1 MSEHHSSDSDD
12 ELLENVD
19 GDVLLGLPDGVVTEA
34 VDLTNPT
41 ISRLGGAPKKDGSI
55 RAFRSLRRNKEY
67 ALELKIQQATAIK
80 SLRISEELA
89 KNQKSLSANP
99 FSRSAIPPVTGG
111 SQPFGP
117 GNIFQ
122 SSAVPTALTG
132 QTKGDIESA
141 LFPIRSTTPALPE
154 FDDMGDLVT
163 TLASTKLFNKRNSLS
178 WPTSPAYTPI
188 YISTSSEY
196 IVPEPKPHT
205 EPSATPPESAAD
217 NWTPEAYESTAGDV
231 IFQRFA
237 RRVSNE
243 AQQCVRYELSGVP
256 LPFQADSVYE
266 RLFPGIEKDSTAM
279 SPGTATGPA
288 SERRYDPQSIPA
300 CPFCGCPRV
309 FECQLMPNILN
320 VLKSCHTSAGTK
332 ERVQPSRAGRA
343 MHEDVMPGMEWGTCM
358 VFSCRDDCRIEDH
371 HNRKEVDECWRE
383 EVVLVQWE

>member
-243 AQQCVRYELSGVP
+243 AQQCVRYVSIQQPFNLSH
-256 LPFQADSVYE
+256 LTSDSNTGTNYLE
-266 RLFPGIEKDSTAM
+266 FRYLFKRTAFM
-279 SPGTATGPA
+279 SG
-288 SERRYDPQSIPA
+288 Y
-300 CPFCGCPRV
+300 
-309 FECQLMPNILN
+309 
-320 VLKSCHTSAGTK
+320 
-332 ERVQPSRAGRA
+332 SRASKRIQQPCLPA
-343 MHEDVMPGMEWGTCM
+343 LRPDLLASVDTTHNPFLLVHSADAHESLNAS
-358 VFSCRDDCRIEDH
+358 SCRIYSMY
-371 HNRKEVDECWRE
+371 
-383 EVVLVQWE
+383 